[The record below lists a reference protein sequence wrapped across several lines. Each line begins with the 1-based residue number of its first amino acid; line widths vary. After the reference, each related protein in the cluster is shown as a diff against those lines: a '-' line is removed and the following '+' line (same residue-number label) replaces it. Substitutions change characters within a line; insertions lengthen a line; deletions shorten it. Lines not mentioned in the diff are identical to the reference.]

1 MERVQAAYNNHWGLK
16 RQGSLTWIIDK
27 LLYLGVRYNTCTY
40 TTQNT
45 KRKKKKKLVEKE
57 RQEKKAKFVSI

>member
-1 MERVQAAYNNHWGLK
+1 M
-16 RQGSLTWIIDK
+16 SLTWIIDK

-57 RQEKKAKFVSI
+57 RQEKKAKFASI